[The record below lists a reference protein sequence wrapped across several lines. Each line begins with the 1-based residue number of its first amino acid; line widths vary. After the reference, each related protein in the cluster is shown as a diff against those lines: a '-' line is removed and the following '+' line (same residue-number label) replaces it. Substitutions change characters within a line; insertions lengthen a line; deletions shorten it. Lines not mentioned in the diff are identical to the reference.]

1 MENPTFFMEAVVQG
15 RDVLEDF
22 EGPLTLLLHLLSQNK
37 VEIDQISIG
46 NICDQYIAYLDRM
59 KEMDLEIA
67 SAFVQ
72 MASHLLYVKARAIL
86 AKDEEI
92 PELEQLLNSME
103 ELQHRAQL
111 TQVRG
116 VMAALEAQLKLG
128 GDYTEK
134 PPEHLTDSDA
144 YAYQHSLVDILEALG
159 RVFQR
164 DLDQPYAEGR
174 TFIVPNPIIYSVT
187 AKAQEIVG
195 RLKRV
200 GEMGVSTLFR
210 EAKSRSEVV
219 ATLIAVLELCK
230 LGGIQFTG
238 EGAGLA
244 VSYTGLEVD
253 ASAVGEMEQNGA
265 AYGTA

>member
-37 VEIDQISIG
+37 VEIDQIQIG
-46 NICDQYIAYLDRM
+46 DICDQYIAYLDRM
-59 KEMDLEIA
+59 KEMDLEVA

-72 MASHLLYVKARAIL
+72 MASHLVYIKARTIL

-92 PELEQLLNSME
+92 PELEQLIHTME
-103 ELQHRAQL
+103 ELQCRAQL
-111 TQVRG
+111 TQIKG
-116 VMAALEAQLKLG
+116 VMDALKEQLKLG

-134 PPEHLTDSDA
+134 LPEHLPDLLDGYSF
-144 YAYQHSLVDILEALG
+144 QHSLVDILEAMG

-164 DLDQPYAEGR
+164 DFDQPYEPGR
-174 TFIVPNPIIYSVT
+174 LFIVPNPIIYSVT
-187 AKAQEIVG
+187 EKAQEIVD

-200 GEMGVSTLFR
+200 GEMGIGALFR
-210 EAKSRSEVV
+210 EARSRSEVV

-230 LGGIQFTG
+230 LGGIQFAG
-238 EGAGLA
+238 EGADLS
-244 VSYTGLEVD
+244 VCVTDMEVE
-253 ASAVGEMEQNGA
+253 AAMEEMKNG
-265 AYGTA
+265 TT